1 MAKEVATFAGG
12 CFWCMIKPFDT
23 QTGIESVI
31 AGYTGGHKE
40 NPTYKEVCSGTTGHT
55 EAVQITF
62 DPEIFS
68 YEQLVEVY

>member
-23 QTGIESVI
+23 QPGIESVI

-40 NPTYKEVCSGTTGHT
+40 NSKTVSP
-55 EAVQITF
+55 
-62 DPEIFS
+62 S
-68 YEQLVEVY
+68 YS